1 MGDDQRLVNKPMS
14 HFSERVTTFLF
25 EAAEE
30 SLTSGISERLMKQDG
45 GEVLEKG
52 GGREATLF

>member
-1 MGDDQRLVNKPMS
+1 MS
-14 HFSERVTTFLF
+14 PFSERVTTFLF

-52 GGREATLF
+52 GGREATIF